1 MKVDYWNESE
11 NRARIQYVPNAQQCF
26 CEPILF
32 YFVLFYFVMYNSY
45 IKLEL
50 CGLFL
55 CNTKMHTNK
64 KTQGQILVNYRMKMP
79 MWNDF

>member
-1 MKVDYWNESE
+1 MKVKTEQEFNMRSMLSNVSV
-11 NRARIQYVPNAQQCF
+11 NRFCF
-26 CEPILF
+26 I
-32 YFVLFYFVMYNSY
+32 LFYFVMYNSY

-79 MWNDF
+79 M